1 MNLGQRVS
9 WVLFLMC
16 PKTQKEA
23 ATQAPEDMEINPNNA
38 TPRAFR
44 SCLDP
49 QSYCRLVD
57 LESSLQRCL
66 CASGKEALPL
76 TSHKLPVQTS
86 HEISRMYLPEGLGP
100 LSSFDG

>member
-1 MNLGQRVS
+1 MNLGQRLL
-9 WVLFLMC
+9 WVLFLMG

-23 ATQAPEDMEINPNNA
+23 GTQAPEDMEINQN
-38 TPRAFR
+38 TTTRAFR
-44 SCLDP
+44 PCLDP
-49 QSYCRLVD
+49 QSYCRLVN
-57 LESSLQRCL
+57 LESFLQRCL